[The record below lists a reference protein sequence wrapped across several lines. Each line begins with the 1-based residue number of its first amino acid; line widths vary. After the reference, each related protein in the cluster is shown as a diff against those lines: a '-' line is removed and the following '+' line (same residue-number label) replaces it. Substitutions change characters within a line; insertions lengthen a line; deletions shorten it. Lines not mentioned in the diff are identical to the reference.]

1 MDTLDRAHRRTVRV
15 QRIGNQLGWGSVAL
29 MLTIGFHVLADT
41 VVNRRLDGC
50 CDLWSLSFTAT
61 GFDAT
66 ATAGLWGIRLGLS
79 VALGTLIGIIAAEY
93 VRWRPA
99 TVATTVAT
107 AYTGL
112 ATYALFAATGLGD
125 SELWATPVYV
135 LLIAATVP
143 VARIWAGRRVR

>member
-1 MDTLDRAHRRTVRV
+1 MDTLERTHHGTVRA

-29 MLTIGFHVLADT
+29 ALTVGFHLLVDT

-50 CDLWSLSFTAT
+50 CDLWSLTFTAT

-66 ATAGLWGIRLGLS
+66 ATAGLWGLRLGLS

-93 VRWRPA
+93 VRSRPV
-99 TVATTVAT
+99 TVATTVAA

-112 ATYALFAATGLGD
+112 AALALFATTGPLG
-125 SELWATPVYV
+125 SELLPTLVYV
-135 LLIAATVP
+135 LLIATTLP
-143 VARIWAGRRVR
+143 VAHIWARRRIR